1 VLEVLTTTEYYLEFF
16 MSNDAEQNKEL
27 KILKAVKMVITNVI
41 KDTTTEPGMIHPL
54 SKPTINDIRQCLAL
68 ITSRE
73 NEISPDSKRPHFTDE
88 PQDKVVV
95 SLSTVKKD
103 K

>member
-1 VLEVLTTTEYYLEFF
+1 
-16 MSNDAEQNKEL
+16 MSDKTDQENSAEKEL
-27 KILKAVKMVITNVI
+27 SVLRAVKMVITNVI
-41 KDTTTEPGMIHPL
+41 KDTTTEPGLKHPL
-54 SKPTINDIRQCLAL
+54 SEPTINDIRQCLAL

-73 NEISPDSKRPHFTDE
+73 NELSPMVQRPRFTDE

-95 SLSTVKKD
+95 SLATPKKD